1 MAQVV
6 AKKRF
11 RFFAI
16 KVGDTNN
23 IEIRRSIMPLKR
35 VTSKL
40 MIPRASGSPDYDP
53 YTGEANRGALLTQTV
68 YTGGRVIAYTGA
80 LRFRH
85 TLPNVVFIKGYAEL
99 TRDQKNAILPHC
111 LRITVE

>member
-53 YTGEANRGALLTQTV
+53 
-68 YTGGRVIAYTGA
+68 
-80 LRFRH
+80 
-85 TLPNVVFIKGYAEL
+85 
-99 TRDQKNAILPHC
+99 
-111 LRITVE
+111 